1 MVLPAG
7 ATDGPVFMTAKS
19 AEVLT
24 VVVAVDVLL
33 VELESAL
40 ALLIVAALLIC
51 VPLAT
56 LALIVTVIVKVSN
69 APFGKV
75 AMVSLT
81 LLPVLPSV
89 NMSAPPVWLCDTNVS
104 VLGRRSDSVT
114 FWASLGPLFV
124 TVIV

>member
-7 ATDGPVFMTAKS
+7 ATVGPVLMTAKS
-19 AEVLT
+19 AEALT

-33 VELESAL
+33 VELGSAL
-40 ALLIVAALLIC
+40 ALLTVAALLIC

-56 LALIVTVIVKVSN
+56 LALIVTVMVKVSN

-81 LLPVLPSV
+81 LLPELLSV
-89 NMSAPPVWLCDTNVS
+89 NVSVPPVWLCDWNV
-104 VLGRRSDSVT
+104 
-114 FWASLGPLFV
+114 
-124 TVIV
+124 

>member
-56 LALIVTVIVKVSN
+56 LALIVTVMVKVST

-81 LLPVLPSV
+81 LLPLLKRVKTSWTL
-89 NMSAPPVWLCDTNVS
+89 AWLCDTNVS
-104 VLGRRSDSVT
+104 VAGSTSDSVT